1 MQKTWMIGE
10 LAELLGVS
18 RDTLRIYEEQGL
30 LKPMRDENGFRV
42 YSEENICRLV
52 GIRFY
57 RESLLPIKSVRQL
70 MEDLPAEEKLSLLEK
85 QIEEEKRQAER
96 HLKNVARLEITKSY
110 YRDHRQ
116 KTGSYELR
124 DQEEIVIISEPRAD
138 YFEVMCDYFS
148 LGKQNGDMTHC
159 YLNAEYDMDQDCRAP
174 ERTCLILKASELRLL
189 GREELLAKSP
199 RLPACRCLYTTVD
212 SPGPFPSEADIRSL
226 QDYGR
231 NQGLKLT
238 GRLHTYFLYQYEKDG
253 ATGFHIAMY
262 APLAEESEE

>member
-70 MEDLPAEEKLSLLEK
+70 MEDLPAEEKLSLL
-85 QIEEEKRQAER
+85 
-96 HLKNVARLEITKSY
+96 
-110 YRDHRQ
+110 
-116 KTGSYELR
+116 
-124 DQEEIVIISEPRAD
+124 
-138 YFEVMCDYFS
+138 
-148 LGKQNGDMTHC
+148 GKQNGDMTHC

-174 ERTCLILKASELRLL
+174 ERTCLILKSSELRLL
-189 GREELLAKSP
+189 GREDLLPVRKQD
-199 RLPACRCLYTTVD
+199 RG
-212 SPGPFPSEADIRSL
+212 GP
-226 QDYGR
+226 
-231 NQGLKLT
+231 
-238 GRLHTYFLYQYEKDG
+238 
-253 ATGFHIAMY
+253 
-262 APLAEESEE
+262 

>member
-1 MQKTWMIGE
+1 MIGE

-110 YRDHRQ
+110 YRDYMQ
-116 KTGSYELR
+116 ETGSYELR
-124 DQEEIVIISEPRAD
+124 NQEESVIISEPRAD
-138 YFEVMCDYFS
+138 YFEAMCDYFA
-148 LGKQNGDMTHC
+148 LGKQDGDMTHC

-189 GREELLAKSP
+189 GREELLFGRP
-199 RLPACRCLYTTVD
+199 RLPACRCLYTVVD
-212 SPGPFPSEADIRSL
+212 SPGPFPSEADIRRL
-226 QDYGR
+226 HDYGR
-231 NQGLKLT
+231 QQGLKLT
-238 GRLHTYFLYQYEKDG
+238 GRLNTHFLYQYEKDG
-253 ATGFHIAMY
+253 VTGFHIAMY
-262 APLAEESEE
+262 APLAEGSEK

>member
-85 QIEEEKRQAER
+85 QIEEEKPQASGLQVPLYDGGQSRALPFGGR
-96 HLKNVARLEITKSY
+96 HP
-110 YRDHRQ
+110 Q
-116 KTGSYELR
+116 
-124 DQEEIVIISEPRAD
+124 
-138 YFEVMCDYFS
+138 
-148 LGKQNGDMTHC
+148 
-159 YLNAEYDMDQDCRAP
+159 
-174 ERTCLILKASELRLL
+174 
-189 GREELLAKSP
+189 
-199 RLPACRCLYTTVD
+199 
-212 SPGPFPSEADIRSL
+212 PS
-226 QDYGR
+226 
-231 NQGLKLT
+231 GLWK
-238 GRLHTYFLYQYEKDG
+238 ESG
-253 ATGFHIAMY
+253 A
-262 APLAEESEE
+262 

>member
-1 MQKTWMIGE
+1 MAG
-10 LAELLGVS
+10 
-18 RDTLRIYEEQGL
+18 
-30 LKPMRDENGFRV
+30 
-42 YSEENICRLV
+42 
-52 GIRFY
+52 
-57 RESLLPIKSVRQL
+57 SVRL
-70 MEDLPAEEKLSLLEK
+70 WPPSGPMAPEMRNDAENMDDRRTGGASG
-85 QIEEEKRQAER
+85 RQAER

-116 KTGSYELR
+116 ETGSYELR

-189 GREELLAKSP
+189 GREDLLAKSP

-212 SPGPFPSEADIRSL
+212 SPGPFPSGADIRSL

-231 NQGLKLT
+231 QQGLKLT

-262 APLAEESEE
+262 APLAEGSEK